1 MVIKTIGYYRFIA
14 PAILFKKGIPLT
26 KENIEAE
33 AQRLFEE
40 QNKKSNI

>member
-1 MVIKTIGYYRFIA
+1 MKTIDYYRFIA
-14 PAILFKKGIPLT
+14 PIYLFKKGIPLT

-40 QNKKSNI
+40 QNKNSNI

>member
-1 MVIKTIGYYRFIA
+1 MRTLAYFKFIA
-14 PAILFKKGIPLT
+14 PMYLFKKGIPLT

-40 QNKKSNI
+40 QNKNSNI